1 VPNLDESIEELPEIA
16 DRNDIL
22 TGVGELVVELDLA
35 GLRAGMIHDEGRAR
49 VGWRDFAARA
59 RVGWRDFAADSPE
72 SISSSSV
79 ITDGLPATVVE

>member
-49 VGWRDFAARA
+49 VGWRDFAA
-59 RVGWRDFAADSPE
+59 DSPE

>member
-35 GLRAGMIHDEGRAR
+35 GLRACMIHDEG
-49 VGWRDFAARA
+49 RA

>member
-35 GLRAGMIHDEGRAR
+35 GLLAGMIHDEG
-49 VGWRDFAARA
+49 RA